1 MSQRT
6 APLAGIR
13 VLDLT
18 RVLAGPWCTQ
28 NLADLGAEVIKIER
42 PGAGDD
48 TRAWGPPYL
57 KNAAG
62 ENTSEAAYYLS
73 ANRNKFS
80 VALDIASPRGAE
92 LVRELAKQCDI
103 VVENFKVGGLRK
115 YGLDYESLKAI
126 NPRIIY
132 CSITGF
138 GQTGPYASR
147 PGYDFMIQGM
157 GGLMSITGER
167 DDLPGGGPQKAGV
180 AVADLMT
187 GMYSTVGILA
197 AIIER
202 ERSGLGQHIDM
213 ALLDCQ
219 VAMLA
224 NQNLNFM
231 TSGKAPQR
239 AGNAHQN
246 LVPYQVFAAADGH
259 LIVAVG
265 NDGQFRNYC
274 RVVGLPELADDPRY
288 ATNPQRVRNR
298 DALVPLL
305 AERMATGARDTWL
318 AELEAAGVPAGPINT
333 LDQVYEDPQVLARG
347 MKRELPHALAGSV
360 PIAASPLK
368 LSDTPVEYRRPAPML
383 GEHTRQ
389 ILSERLGLSDE
400 EIQALA
406 QGAAA

>member
-1 MSQRT
+1 MSQRP
-6 APLAGIR
+6 APLTGIR

-57 KNAAG
+57 KDEAG
-62 ENTSEAAYYLS
+62 NDTTEAAYYLS
-73 ANRNKFS
+73 ANRNKMS

-92 LVRELAKQCDI
+92 LVRELALQSDI
-103 VVENFKVGGLRK
+103 LVENFKVGGLKK

-126 NPRIIY
+126 NPRLIY

-197 AIIER
+197 ALLER
-202 ERSGLGQHIDM
+202 ANSGLGQHIDM

-219 VAMLA
+219 VSMMA

-231 TSGKAPQR
+231 TSGVAPQR

-265 NDGQFRNYC
+265 NDSQFRNYC
-274 RVVGLPELADDPRY
+274 GAIGLPELSADPRFS
-288 ATNPQRVRNR
+288 TNPQRVKNR
-298 DALVPLL
+298 TELVPLL
-305 AERMATGARDTWL
+305 AERMATGARDHWL
-318 AELEAAGVPAGPINT
+318 AALEAVGVPAGPINT
-333 LDQVYEDPQVLARG
+333 LDQVYEDPHVLARE
-347 MKRELPHALAGSV
+347 MKRELPHPAAGKV
-360 PIAASPLK
+360 PMAASPLK
-368 LSDTPVEYRRPAPML
+368 FSDSPVEYRRPPPML
-383 GEHTRQ
+383 GEHTAQ
-389 ILSERLGLSDE
+389 VLAEKLGLSAED
-400 EIQALA
+400 IQALA
-406 QGAAA
+406 QSQP